1 MFCGKCGRQIPETSK
16 FCEYCGASLLPEGES
31 GAGKGKQTRPPR
43 RGKRSVSFPI
53 VCVLGVCLL
62 LAAGGIWVM
71 KSQSDSKPKKAE
83 VGKETTENQSQE
95 SVEPESTEESRLS
108 AQTEEGE
115 ALAESAG
122 EEAGDEM
129 AAETELAQLP
139 DEEETEP
146 LQNTEAEEFLLPDSA
161 VRLYTEEELL
171 ELSTEELRLAR
182 NELYA
187 RHGRIFQTE
196 DLNEYF
202 SSKTWYEPRYT
213 AEQMN
218 AMGDAFLN
226 EFERANRDRIV
237 QAESASKG
245 ERNLRVVNCQ
255 ESITLR
261 WEPYTEAEEI
271 CQIPLG
277 EIVTYIGMG
286 EGVFYQIEYDGVSGY
301 ALSTY
306 FAEVE

>member
-16 FCEYCGASLLPEGES
+16 FCEYCGASLLPETDS
-31 GAGKGKQTRPPR
+31 GAGKGKQTRPQR
-43 RGKRSVSFPI
+43 RGKRTVSFKI
-53 VCVLGVCLL
+53 VCVLGVFLL
-62 LAAGGIWVM
+62 LAAGGIWVF

-83 VGKETTENQSQE
+83 VVKEITDHQAQE
-95 SVEPESTEESRLS
+95 SVELESTEESSPS
-108 AQTEEGE
+108 AHTEEGE

-122 EEAGDEM
+122 EEAGEEM
-129 AAETELAQLP
+129 AEETELAQMP
-139 DEEETEP
+139 DGEETEP
-146 LQNTEAEEFLLPDSA
+146 LQNTGADEFLLPDSA
-161 VRLYTEEELL
+161 VRLYTDEELL
-171 ELSTEELRLAR
+171 ELSAEELRLAR

-196 DLNEYF
+196 DLNGYF

-237 QAESASKG
+237 QAESANKG

-277 EIVTYIGMG
+277 EIVTYTGMG
-286 EGVFYQIEYDGVSGY
+286 EGMFYQIEYDGLSGY